1 MFRVQLSYRTVRSKI
16 DSLDSDRIRREEALK
31 LSAESLE
38 KDEKSLLRFVE
49 TANHKQRAEE
59 EKVQLRVTKRN
70 ELDNKINKIETELQ
84 TQKTEIAKARFAVD
98 SQTKYRDFL
107 SQIFK
112 DEFVRLNL
120 HKE

>member
-59 EKVQLRVTKRN
+59 EKV
-70 ELDNKINKIETELQ
+70 
-84 TQKTEIAKARFAVD
+84 
-98 SQTKYRDFL
+98 
-107 SQIFK
+107 
-112 DEFVRLNL
+112 
-120 HKE
+120 

>member
-38 KDEKSLLRFVE
+38 KDEKSLRFVE